1 MLKIQRA
8 LISCWDKTGLPELAA
23 VLQKYGVEIISSGG
37 TATFLQEQG
46 IPVTTVESITGYPE
60 ILDGRVK
67 TLHPAIHGAILATDQ
82 PHHQQ
87 QLKDAGIQPV
97 QLVVVN
103 LYPFVQEAIRKN
115 LPIDQAIE
123 YIDIGGPAMLRAA
136 AKNYRFTLPLHRP
149 EMYEPFIRLL
159 EQHEGSIP
167 EDFRIEMARQ
177 VFFYTAWYDGMIQQ
191 YFSQKQGDTGL
202 PAQQA
207 LFLERQAELRY
218 GENPHQRAAFYVP
231 FNQSTRGM
239 AHIRQLWGK
248 QLSFNNYVDVAAAY
262 QLVAEFDKAA
272 VAIIKHT
279 NPCGVAL
286 DDASLLR
293 AYQKALQGDPVS
305 AFGGIVALNRVVDE
319 ATASEMSRL
328 FLECIIAPGFDP
340 GALKALQRKKNVRL
354 LELPIEHVREQK
366 WDWKQLPGAFLIQ
379 NADNMP
385 EDFRNWKVV
394 TETPVDEALWK
405 ELIFAWKV
413 VKHVKSNAIVLAKG
427 EEVYGVG
434 AGQMSRV
441 DAVELAIQKAQKAGR
456 QLQGMVLA
464 SDAFFPF
471 RDGIDLAARHGVI
484 AVIQPGGSVRDAE
497 TIQAANEHKMA
508 MVFTGTRHFKH

>member
-23 VLQKYGVEIISSGG
+23 VLQKYGVELISSGG
-37 TATFLQEQG
+37 TATFLQERG
-46 IPVTTVESITGYPE
+46 FPVSTVESITGYPE
-60 ILDGRVK
+60 ILNGRVK
-67 TLHPAIHGAILATDQ
+67 TLHPVIHGAILATDE
-82 PHHQQ
+82 PHHRQ
-87 QLKDAGIQPV
+87 QLKDAGIQPI

-103 LYPFVQEAIRKN
+103 LYPFVQEAIQKD

-123 YIDIGGPAMLRAA
+123 FIDIGGPAMLRAA
-136 AKNYRFTLPLHRP
+136 AKNYRFTVPLHRP
-149 EMYEPFIRLL
+149 ELYHPFIRLL
-159 EQHEGSIP
+159 EQHDGYIP
-167 EDFRIEMARQ
+167 EDFRIDTARQ
-177 VFFYTAWYDGMIQQ
+177 VFFYTAWYDSMVQQ
-191 YFSQKQGDTGL
+191 YFSQKQADGDL
-202 PAQQA
+202 PTQKA
-207 LFLERQAELRY
+207 LFLQRQVKLRY
-218 GENPHQRAAFYVP
+218 GENPHQQAAFYVP
-231 FNQSTRGM
+231 FDQPREGM

-262 QLVAEFDKAA
+262 QLVAEFDKTA

-279 NPCGVAL
+279 NPCGVAV
-286 DDASLLR
+286 DDASLLQ

-340 GALKALQRKKNVRL
+340 AALKILQRKKNVRL
-354 LELPIEHVREQK
+354 LELPIEQVRRQT

-379 NADNMP
+379 NADNFP
-385 EDFRNWKVV
+385 EHFRNWKVV
-394 TETPVDEALWK
+394 TERTVDEALWK
-405 ELIFAWKV
+405 DLIFAWKV
-413 VKHVKSNAIVLAKG
+413 VKHVKSNAIVLVRD

-441 DAVELAIQKAQKAGR
+441 DAVELAIQKARKAGR

-471 RDGIDLAARHGVI
+471 RDGIDLAAGNGVVAI
-484 AVIQPGGSVRDAE
+484 IQPGGSVRDAE

-508 MVFTGTRHFKH
+508 MVFTATRHFKH